1 MEIALARGVIPT
13 EGSMRT
19 AACILA
25 AAGLLGV
32 TASVARAQYPQ
43 RREGFWIGFGLGY
56 GSANITCGTCGSG
69 PRTGGVTAFLKLG
82 GTPSRNVLIGG
93 AVNGWSHSRGGATET
108 MENVTG
114 SLYYYPV
121 ATSGLFLSGGLG
133 FSNYHVDT
141 TPSTSGTGW
150 GFTGGVGYDVR
161 VGRNVSLTP
170 VVNFV
175 YGALADFDVATSAGL
190 TTASGWTQ
198 NVVDLGLGV
207 TFH

>member
-1 MEIALARGVIPT
+1 MRTSCVVASLGILALAVAP
-13 EGSMRT
+13 
-19 AACILA
+19 A
-25 AAGLLGV
+25 
-32 TASVARAQYPQ
+32 ARAQYPQ

-56 GSANITCGTCGSG
+56 GSANISCDNCDSGS
-69 PRTGGVTAFLKLG
+69 RTGGVTAFLKLG

-108 MENVTG
+108 MGNITG

-141 TPSTSGTGW
+141 SPSTNGTGW

-175 YGALADFDVATSAGL
+175 YGALADFDVATSGGL
-190 TTASGWTQ
+190 TTATGWRQ
-198 NVVDLGLGV
+198 NVIDLGLGV